1 MDIWTLINPFLRVFL
16 YLSTFGSIGTILF
29 ALHFGKSQSPAGVRY
44 CQSLVKKSSSLG
56 VVASLCIFLSVAG
69 NMGGDFMS
77 ALDMIMLQLA
87 FESKAGLASLITLS
101 GFVILKITSKSSSQ
115 IGLIASLVGSL
126 LVLSSFIVIGHSTQE
141 GILTQSLLLI
151 HLVGVAYWLGSLLPF
166 LWMCQSDGGQ
176 SLYIIAHRFGVLAL
190 GYVGALVISGLV
202 FAYNLLGGFSA
213 LINTTYGNV
222 LLAKLATVSV
232 ILSLG
237 ALNKFRLVPLL
248 IGNEVVGA
256 KRLRSSVHFE
266 LGLAVLIL
274 VFSSLLTTSL
284 TLPMGT

>member
-1 MDIWTLINPFLRVFL
+1 MDIWTLINPFLRVLL
-16 YLSTFGSIGTILF
+16 YLSSFGSIGTILF
-29 ALHFGKSQSPAGVRY
+29 ALHFGKNQSPAGVRY
-44 CQSLVKKSSSLG
+44 CQSLVKRSASLG
-56 VVASLCIFLSVAG
+56 VVASLSIFLSVAG

-87 FESKAGLASLITLS
+87 FESKAGLASLITLA

-115 IGLIASLVGSL
+115 LGLVASLVGSL
-126 LVLSSFIVIGHSTQE
+126 LVLSSFVAIGHSTKE

-151 HLVGVAYWLGSLLPF
+151 HLVGVAYWLGSLMPF
-166 LWMCQSDGGQ
+166 RWMCQSGGEER
-176 SLYIIAHRFGVLAL
+176 LYIIAHRFGVLAL
-190 GYVGALVISGLV
+190 GYVGALVISGLA
-202 FAYNLLGGFSA
+202 FAYILLGSFSA

-222 LLAKLATVSV
+222 LLTKLATVSL

-248 IGNEVVGA
+248 IKNEVIGT

-266 LGLAVLIL
+266 LGLALLIL